1 MSPLSSPNILQL
13 KRLMPRNEMKSIGG
27 KVSFYG
33 LWEFGFGLL
42 ERCIHVCRQREVR
55 KVQGESGRR
64 IRPRDRAPRA
74 MPAPEANAENQS
86 NIDVSL
92 SYNILSF
99 TSQFHV

>member
-1 MSPLSSPNILQL
+1 MACGSL
-13 KRLMPRNEMKSIGG
+13 
-27 KVSFYG
+27 VSV
-33 LWEFGFGLL
+33 LL

-86 NIDVSL
+86 NIDVRTL
-92 SYNILSF
+92 SHNILSLLLSSLYELNLF
-99 TSQFHV
+99 SITEDAFDHTR